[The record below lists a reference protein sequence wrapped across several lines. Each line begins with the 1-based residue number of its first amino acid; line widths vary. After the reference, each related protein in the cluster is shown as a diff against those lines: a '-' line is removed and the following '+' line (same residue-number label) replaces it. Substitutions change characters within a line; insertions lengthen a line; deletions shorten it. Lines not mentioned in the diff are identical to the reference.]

1 MQSSRL
7 RRWQLVNNGRDEV
20 YRRTLSGP
28 ANEQGTHTGWI
39 EDSDPIALQ
48 NRPGGRRPDTARLN
62 RRLGYIVQAPVKVWH
77 H

>member
-1 MQSSRL
+1 MKSSRL
-7 RRWQLVNNGRDEV
+7 RRWQLINNGRDEAR
-20 YRRTLSGP
+20 RRTLSVRRMSK
-28 ANEQGTHTGWI
+28 NHTGWI

-48 NRPGGRRPDTARLN
+48 NRPGGRRPDAARLN